1 MELPNGIPSHDT
13 LGACSRCWTYSSLS
27 AASRLREDML
37 MDWVSA
43 VSEFTKG
50 EVIEIEAKRKRAGR
64 DEKYLLKILS
74 QLTQCASFQ
83 FSSSEIC
90 RGGLPPVCTGAGSEL
105 DSA

>member
-1 MELPNGIPSHDT
+1 
-13 LGACSRCWTYSSLS
+13 
-27 AASRLREDML
+27 

-90 RGGLPPVCTGAGSEL
+90 RGGLPPCLHRGRL
-105 DSA
+105 